1 MSRPLATII
10 TATWGR
16 PRTILERAIPSVR
29 AQDYGGEIEHL
40 IVTDGHDRSLNK
52 VLEAAGYSEEAGSL
66 RRVISMGRNWSM
78 LSGDGG
84 MGAIPRLI
92 GSFMAAGEYIGYLD
106 DDNAYLPC
114 HVSALVSALEETGAD
129 FAYSRWLHAGTD
141 GLTGGQAPPGRTRTD
156 SSAIMHRAATL
167 KHGSW
172 WMDGYE
178 ADGVLA
184 ERWLAAGCSWA
195 FVDEPTL
202 ILYPHRCGAPDDL
215 EG

>member
-1 MSRPLATII
+1 MRLVVPFTEL
-10 TATWGR
+10 
-16 PRTILERAIPSVR
+16 
-29 AQDYGGEIEHL
+29 
-40 IVTDGHDRSLNK
+40 HDRTSWSL
-52 VLEAAGYSEEAGSL
+52 A
-66 RRVISMGRNWSM
+66 
-78 LSGDGG
+78 
-84 MGAIPRLI
+84 
-92 GSFMAAGEYIGYLD
+92 EYADDYDIDFRELPVD

-156 SSAIMHRAATL
+156 SSAIMHRATTL